1 MLPPQWP
8 FSHPRKPSTLPGR
21 SSMSAAGGC
30 FDFVEPSMK
39 ALTAGE
45 MREVDRLTT
54 ERYGVPSL
62 QLMEEAGKHIAN
74 VARLKLYGNTNKR
87 AAFLCG
93 KGNNGGDGFVAAR
106 FLKEDKLG
114 VDFEPIVFLFGSSNE
129 LRGDAAEN
137 LSRWLKCSGKITE
150 VRDSASLEAAW
161 PKIASAHTIVDALLG
176 TGLRGPAA
184 GVIAEAITRLNKFS
198 RNATLARPAFIL
210 AVDIPSGLPSDGQP
224 AEGPVLFAHQTVT
237 FTAPKIGQ
245 LLSNQAGCC
254 GHLEVRQIGSPA
266 ALVEEIGQ
274 GSARWA
280 EPEEFASL
288 PLVRAG
294 DSHKGTYGHVLLLA
308 GSMGKSGAAILAG
321 RAALRSGAGLV
332 TIATPEPVQP
342 IVAVGQPEYM
352 TEPLQA
358 TKSGTLSL
366 RSLVDGTFGELEEGK
381 SVLAIGPGLGTH
393 RQTQEF
399 IRTIVTQTELPVL
412 LDADGLNAFA
422 EHADSL
428 RKRNTKFL
436 AITPHPGEMARLL
449 GASTKDVQ
457 ADRMKVAR
465 ESALKWN
472 AHVILK
478 GFHSIVASPTGD
490 LCINTAGNAGLAKG
504 GSGDVLSG
512 LLAALTS
519 QFGTQDW
526 HRVLALGVY
535 LHGLAAEDSAQT
547 HELSGVLAQEV
558 VQSLPSSRDRLIRE
572 LQRG

>member
-1 MLPPQWP
+1 
-8 FSHPRKPSTLPGR
+8 
-21 SSMSAAGGC
+21 MSAAGGC

-176 TGLRGPAA
+176 TGLHGPAA

-478 GFHSIVASPTGD
+478 GFHTIVASPTGD

>member
-1 MLPPQWP
+1 
-8 FSHPRKPSTLPGR
+8 
-21 SSMSAAGGC
+21 
-30 FDFVEPSMK
+30 MK

>member
-1 MLPPQWP
+1 
-8 FSHPRKPSTLPGR
+8 
-21 SSMSAAGGC
+21 
-30 FDFVEPSMK
+30 MK
-39 ALTAGE
+39 ALTAAE

-54 ERYGVPSL
+54 ERHGIPSP
-62 QLMEEAGKHIAN
+62 QLMEEAGKHISN
-74 VARLKLYGNTNKR
+74 VVRLKLYGNRNKR
-87 AAFLCG
+87 AVFLCG
-93 KGNNGGDGFVAAR
+93 KGNNGGDGLVAAR
-106 FLKEDKLG
+106 LLKEDKLG
-114 VDFEPIVFLFGSSNE
+114 VDFEPLVFLFGSPDE
-129 LRGDAAEN
+129 LRGDAAAN
-137 LSRWLKCSGKITE
+137 LSLWLKCSGEITE
-150 VRDSASLEAAW
+150 VKDSACLEAAW
-161 PKIASAHTIVDALLG
+161 PKIASAQAIVDALLG

-184 GVIAEAITRLNKFS
+184 GVIAETIARLNKFS

-224 AEGPVLFAHQTVT
+224 AEGPVLFAHKTVA
-237 FTAPKIGQ
+237 FTAPKLGQ
-245 LLSNQAGCC
+245 LLSKQAGCC
-254 GHLEVRQIGSPA
+254 GYLEVLQIGSPA

-288 PLVRAG
+288 PLVRAA

-308 GSMGKSGAAILAG
+308 GSLGKSGAAILAG

-342 IVAVGQPEYM
+342 IVAAGQPEYM
-352 TEPLQA
+352 TEPLKA
-358 TKSGTLSL
+358 TKSGAFSL

-399 IRTIVTQTELPVL
+399 IRTIVTQTELPVV
-412 LDADGLNAFA
+412 LDADGLNAFDG
-422 EHADSL
+422 HTHSL
-428 RKRNTKFL
+428 HKRKTKFL

-449 GASTKDVQ
+449 SVSTKDVQ
-457 ADRMKVAR
+457 AGRVKVAR

-478 GFHSIVASPTGD
+478 GFHTIIASPTGE
-490 LCINTAGNAGLAKG
+490 LFINTTGNSGLAKG
-504 GSGDVLSG
+504 GSGDVLTG
-512 LLAALTS
+512 LLAGLTA

-526 HRVLALGVY
+526 HRVLTLGVY
-535 LHGLAAEDSAQT
+535 LHGIAAEHSVQT
-547 HELSGVLAQEV
+547 HEISGVLALEV
-558 VQSLPSSRDRLIRE
+558 VQNIPSARSRLIRE